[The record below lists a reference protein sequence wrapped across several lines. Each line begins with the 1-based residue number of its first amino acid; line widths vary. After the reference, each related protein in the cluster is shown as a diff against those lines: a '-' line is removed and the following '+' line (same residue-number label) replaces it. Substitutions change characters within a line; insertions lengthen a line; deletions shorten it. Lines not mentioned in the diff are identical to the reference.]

1 MTELH
6 GRVRERLRAQ
16 ILASGGSP
24 DFEDPELFADV
35 EALLHTAAS
44 TFDSTKLILPEILG
58 DPDTWRLSTAMR
70 YQSHRTKGPASVLM
84 FVKRR
89 VLMPVLRWLYE
100 YSRDNFERQ
109 RRTNLVLFAC
119 VQELAVETARL
130 RRDLRH
136 LSAPSPAGTHP
147 AAPTQ
152 QPHEAR

>member
-24 DFEDPELFADV
+24 DFEDPELFGDV

-58 DPDTWRLSTAMR
+58 DPDTWRLSTTMR

-89 VLMPVLRWLYE
+89 VLMPVGRGKYRNYHFCFGFRLY
-100 YSRDNFERQ
+100 YDSWNGLLWKAMFY
-109 RRTNLVLFAC
+109 LLGWHKIFPI
-119 VQELAVETARL
+119 L
-130 RRDLRH
+130 
-136 LSAPSPAGTHP
+136 
-147 AAPTQ
+147 
-152 QPHEAR
+152 